1 MAARTTCPLYKPNTA
16 NRQLSPLSSLPRPL
30 PAIFS
35 LLNALPPA
43 PLKPGSPIIALKG
56 RDGVCR
62 NGASQ
67 FCRQRRRPSCI
78 FIAPIKH

>member
-1 MAARTTCPLYKPNTA
+1 MLNPTFNHRRE
-16 NRQLSPLSSLPRPL
+16 RQTFIKLK
-30 PAIFS
+30 

-62 NGASQ
+62 NGASAYM
-67 FCRQRRRPSCI
+67 RPIMDAYMSASRR
-78 FIAPIKH
+78 